1 MEQIMEHI
9 KGHIAKLEPYK
20 KPYTPPPQQSGVLIR
35 SMSILSRATDLVDEV
50 QENRVILNQFYQNIS
65 PYNDIVK
72 KIFEDK
78 GLTTPALI
86 CYANENEEY
95 MSKILSEIQEGIDNS
110 QMNSNIDEK
119 NFKKELLEV
128 LRLNETDYEFEKL
141 WKGIFPNFNIN
152 NRKKLKQQ
160 YDNVTFMNFKELLKD
175 PFQNGLY
182 HHNTFGWR
190 SKRSSSDYDRLIK
203 YIEETE

>member
-1 MEQIMEHI
+1 
-9 KGHIAKLEPYK
+9 
-20 KPYTPPPQQSGVLIR
+20 
-35 SMSILSRATDLVDEV
+35 MSE
-50 QENRVILNQFYQNIS
+50 
-65 PYNDIVK
+65 
-72 KIFEDK
+72 
-78 GLTTPALI
+78 
-86 CYANENEEY
+86 
-95 MSKILSEIQEGIDNS
+95 ILSEIQKGIDNS
-110 QMNSNIDEK
+110 KMNSNIDEE

-190 SKRSSSDYDRLIK
+190 SERSSSDYNRLIK

>member
-1 MEQIMEHI
+1 MEQIKEHI
-9 KGHIAKLEPYK
+9 DKIEPYK
-20 KPYTPPPQQSGVLIR
+20 KSYTPPQQSGGLIR
-35 SMSILSRATDLVDEV
+35 SMSILSRATNLVDEV

-65 PYNDIVK
+65 PYNDIVN

-86 CYANENEEY
+86 SYANKNEKY
-95 MSKILSEIQEGIDNS
+95 MSEILSEIQEGIDNS
-110 QMNSNIDEK
+110 KMNSNIDEK

-190 SKRSSSDYDRLIK
+190 SERSSSDYNRLIK

>member
-1 MEQIMEHI
+1 MEQIKE
-9 KGHIAKLEPYK
+9 HIAKIEPFK
-20 KPYTPPPQQSGVLIR
+20 KPYTPPPPSGGLMR
-35 SMSILSRATDLVDEV
+35 SMSILSRATDLVDEA
-50 QENRVILNQFYQNIS
+50 QENRVILNQFYQNIF
-65 PYNDIVK
+65 PYNEIVK

-86 CYANENEEY
+86 SYANKNEKY
-95 MSKILSEIQEGIDNS
+95 MSEILSEILKEIDNS
-110 QMNSNIDEK
+110 KMNSNIDEE
-119 NFKKELLEV
+119 NFKQELLEV

-141 WKGIFPNFNIN
+141 WKGIFPNFDIN
-152 NRKKLKQQ
+152 NRKKLKQM
-160 YDNVTFMNFKELLKD
+160 YDTVTFMNFKELLKD

-190 SKRSSSDYDRLIK
+190 SKRSSSDYYRLIK

>member
-1 MEQIMEHI
+1 MEQIMDQI
-9 KGHIAKLEPYK
+9 KGHIAKIEPFK
-20 KPYTPPPQQSGVLIR
+20 KPYTPPPQQSGGLMR
-35 SMSILSRATDLVDEV
+35 SMSILSRARDLVDEV
-50 QENRVILNQFYQNIS
+50 QENKVILNQFYQNIS
-65 PYNDIVK
+65 PYNEIVK

-86 CYANENEEY
+86 SYANKNEKY
-95 MSKILSEIQEGIDNS
+95 MSEILSEIQEGIDNS

>member
-1 MEQIMEHI
+1 MEQIKEHI
-9 KGHIAKLEPYK
+9 DKIEPYK
-20 KPYTPPPQQSGVLIR
+20 KPYTPPPQQSGGLIR
-35 SMSILSRATDLVDEV
+35 SMSILSRATNLVDEV
-50 QENRVILNQFYQNIS
+50 QENQVILNQFYQNIS
-65 PYNDIVK
+65 PYNEIVK

-86 CYANENEEY
+86 SYANENEKY
-95 MSKILSEIQEGIDNS
+95 MSEILSEIQEGIDNS
-110 QMNSNIDEK
+110 KMNSNIDEK
-119 NFKKELLEV
+119 IFKKELLEV

-152 NRKKLKQQ
+152 NRKKLKQM

-175 PFQNGLY
+175 PFQNGFY

-190 SKRSSSDYDRLIK
+190 SERSSSDYDRLIK